1 MFLAPNSKS
10 KPEAEGS
17 TFTLENS
24 KWFAST
30 YVDPL
35 LSFVFLL
42 LDMITLVIA
51 LGSLTFLIFY
61 G

>member
-1 MFLAPNSKS
+1 M
-10 KPEAEGS
+10 PEAEGA

-24 KWFAST
+24 MSFAST

-35 LSFVFLL
+35 FSFLFLQP
-42 LDMITLVIA
+42 DMITLVIA
-51 LGSLTFLIFY
+51 LGSLAFMIFY